1 MKYLI
6 YLRVSTEEQDVRT
19 RDKLANKR
27 KNGERYSRYLP
38 YGYKMH
44 PTKMIPVKE
53 GNRTVVKLGA
63 LIPVSSEQ
71 EALALMWKLSVA
83 GMSYQQIADNLTGLG
98 YMNRQGLPF
107 HKMSIYR
114 ILHRKEHA
122 MLTDQPQ
129 QAIESLESH

>member
-1 MKYLI
+1 MKYPL
-6 YLRVSTEEQDVRT
+6 
-19 RDKLANKR
+19 N
-27 KNGERYSRYLP
+27 LP
-38 YGYKMH
+38 YGYKRA
-44 PTKMIPVKE
+44 PTKLVPVKN

-63 LIPVSSEQ
+63 LVPISHEQ
-71 EALALMWKLSVA
+71 EALALMRKLSA
-83 GMSYQQIADNLTGLG
+83 EGMSYRQIADNLTGQG

-122 MLTDQPQ
+122 MLTGQPQ